1 MQRSLDIAFSVLTL
15 VVLAPLLV
23 PIIAVLRVTGEGE
36 ILYTQRRVGL
46 AGQPFHLLKLATMLK
61 DSPHIGAG
69 EVTLKND
76 PRVLPFGQ
84 FLRKTKLNELPQLIN
99 ILKGDLSIVGPRP
112 TVPNTF
118 ALYPVDAQA
127 ELSTVRPGLSGVG
140 SIIFRDE
147 ESYLDAQDDPHAFFK
162 DVIIPHKAELEQWY
176 VRNRSLRLY
185 FEVIFLT
192 AWVILF
198 PNSCLPRR
206 VWLSLPPAPDLLMDK
221 QR

>member
-1 MQRSLDIAFSVLTL
+1 MQRFFDISLSL
-15 VVLAPLLV
+15 VALVALAPFLL
-23 PIIAVLRVTGEGE
+23 PIIAVLRLTGEGE
-36 ILYTQRRVGL
+36 IVYTQERVGL
-46 AGQPFHLLKLATMLK
+46 GGQTFYLLKLATMLK
-61 DSPHIGAG
+61 DSPNIGAG
-69 EVTLKND
+69 EVTMKND

-99 ILKGDLSIVGPRP
+99 ILRGDLSIVGPRP
-112 TVPNTF
+112 TVPDTF

-147 ESYLDAQDDPHAFFK
+147 ESYLDSQDDPHAFFK

-185 FEVIFLT
+185 FEAIFLT

-198 PNSCLPRR
+198 PDSKLIRK
-206 VWLSLPPAPDLLMDK
+206 VWPSLPAAPVKLIDK
-221 QR
+221 HK